1 MSSGNKM
8 IRPPENRHDYACRND
23 KVVRI
28 FIGDV
33 LLCLGQDMFN
43 TEKIYILNRND
54 AGFWYEEF

>member
-1 MSSGNKM
+1 MSSGNKTINPIEM
-8 IRPPENRHDYACRND
+8 RHDFACRNY

-33 LLCLGQDMFN
+33 LLCLGQDMNN